1 MERQSPTWILRLARS
16 GCASG
21 ELQTE
26 FEEEEEQE
34 EAPSCRDGGAE
45 KSLPATWSRDQGLT
59 GNQLRNSEGVCVAH
73 GHARH
78 AHGWKV

>member
-1 MERQSPTWILRLARS
+1 MERESPTWILRLARS

-34 EAPSCRDGGAE
+34 EEQKEQEEAQS
-45 KSLPATWSRDQGLT
+45 
-59 GNQLRNSEGVCVAH
+59 
-73 GHARH
+73 
-78 AHGWKV
+78 